1 MRLLICLF
9 ISLFMIGCGGS
20 GGSNDSTNP
29 STPSTP
35 SNADAKGIYKGQS
48 SNGIE
53 FTILVTENKIYAVTI
68 DPLQPLIPADI
79 GIGDYTVNGNNLTAN
94 DLVYFNYSE
103 GFGTI
108 DLSATVSPNSS
119 LNGSVTIGNVQTTF
133 TSNFDSSY
141 NNTASID
148 EIAGRSTGL
157 SASQI
162 SGYESALLNINNQ
175 GIVSGTSYSG
185 CSASGNIS
193 PSTEGNYYNNQLT
206 VTNCGALSGEN
217 LTGVSLYDEDSNI
230 LYTIAINDSQ
240 SSGFIYWGDVV
251 RAINTDSIVNVPRG
265 DSESQSNGE
274 GLWYGTTADNRT
286 LMSLITDEGES
297 YVLYSGTNS
306 NNLAG
311 VVYGYVINTEAGFES
326 IIARD
331 FNLEGFGILDLDVSA
346 VTTADSSGI
355 SGTLNYDGSVNNFE
369 LNYDNTYELS
379 ATTQQLIGTYIGN
392 SFISVG
398 SESATVTI
406 DSNGRFTGE
415 GTSGCQVQGVLEPRS
430 RGNFFDMSI
439 TFRNNSCL
447 YPNQLFS
454 GVLVFNASTNTI
466 YAAAPNPNLTDGL
479 LYIGT
484 KQ

>member
-1 MRLLICLF
+1 
-9 ISLFMIGCGGS
+9 
-20 GGSNDSTNP
+20 
-29 STPSTP
+29 
-35 SNADAKGIYKGQS
+35 
-48 SNGIE
+48 
-53 FTILVTENKIYAVTI
+53 
-68 DPLQPLIPADI
+68 
-79 GIGDYTVNGNNLTAN
+79 
-94 DLVYFNYSE
+94 
-103 GFGTI
+103 
-108 DLSATVSPNSS
+108 
-119 LNGSVTIGNVQTTF
+119 
-133 TSNFDSSY
+133 
-141 NNTASID
+141 
-148 EIAGRSTGL
+148 
-157 SASQI
+157 
-162 SGYESALLNINNQ
+162 
-175 GIVSGTSYSG
+175 
-185 CSASGNIS
+185 
-193 PSTEGNYYNNQLT
+193 
-206 VTNCGALSGEN
+206 
-217 LTGVSLYDEDSNI
+217 
-230 LYTIAINDSQ
+230 
-240 SSGFIYWGDVV
+240 
-251 RAINTDSIVNVPRG
+251 
-265 DSESQSNGE
+265 
-274 GLWYGTTADNRT
+274 
-286 LMSLITDEGES
+286 MSLITDEGES